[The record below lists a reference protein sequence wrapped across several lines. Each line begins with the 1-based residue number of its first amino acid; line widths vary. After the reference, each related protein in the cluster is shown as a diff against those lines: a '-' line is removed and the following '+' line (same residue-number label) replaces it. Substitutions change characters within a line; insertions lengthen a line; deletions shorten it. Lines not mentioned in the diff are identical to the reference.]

1 MSDATEESAL
11 PAGLVPQEEFDSLA
25 KFARVPSPEFGEMAK
40 SAQRAGDCPEAA
52 SHWLAVA
59 AALEAGRVRQ
69 TASTP
74 PQKLKRRARRTQ
86 SCVGNRSPRHE
97 RIAKFRGPNAHT
109 FRRRALDSTEI
120 HRPIYRTE
128 RACERLR

>member
-25 KFARVPSPEFGEMAK
+25 KFARVPSLESGQVAK
-40 SAQRAGDCPEAA
+40 AGDCPEAA
-52 SHWLAVA
+52 SRWVAVA

-86 SCVGNRSPRHE
+86 SCAGNRSPRHE
-97 RIAKFRGPNAHT
+97 RIAKFHGPNAHT